1 MFSKFANQPNPND
14 VEELVAELEAK
25 EREFEKI
32 DLETSNEDTELSLG
46 QVTMNKTDQNP
57 ESVQVV
63 EKVSNILSPYF
74 IVIVGLFLYDS
85 NFLIGTTLI
94 FVGIFSLLKL
104 SWQDLQRLIDKVTSF
119 FQEKQSWGLAE
130 NSSSEHLG
138 SLADPI
144 SPCPRLIPV

>member
-1 MFSKFANQPNPND
+1 LAIINTLALVLSALYPPPEPMFSKFANQPNPND

-119 FQEKQSWGLAE
+119 FQEKQS
-130 NSSSEHLG
+130 
-138 SLADPI
+138 
-144 SPCPRLIPV
+144 

>member
-14 VEELVAELEAK
+14 VETLAAELEAK

-63 EKVSNILSPYF
+63 EKISNILSPYF

-104 SWQDLQRLIDKVTSF
+104 SWQDLQRLINQVMSF
-119 FQEKQSWGLAE
+119 FQEK
-130 NSSSEHLG
+130 
-138 SLADPI
+138 
-144 SPCPRLIPV
+144 

>member
-1 MFSKFANQPNPND
+1 MFSKFANQPDRND
-14 VEELVAELEAK
+14 VEELEAELEAK

-46 QVTMNKTDQNP
+46 QPTMNKIDSNP

-104 SWQDLQRLIDKVTSF
+104 SWQDLQNLVEQIISF
-119 FQEKQSWGLAE
+119 FREK
-130 NSSSEHLG
+130 
-138 SLADPI
+138 
-144 SPCPRLIPV
+144 